1 MGRRPA
7 GAARGAGMGSAD
19 RAAGSFEVFER
30 PIEYN
35 IPMRGTFILILTT
48 GVLLTAAICADASA
62 VTVRETLD
70 GDTLILDTG
79 ERVRL
84 IGIDAPEL
92 GQDSDRNSR
101 TAKFEKLKRSAVDLY
116 AVEARFAADEWVRGQ
131 KLILKT
137 DPVNEDSKHRDS
149 YGRLLAYVCRE
160 SDDRCLAE
168 DLLAGGHALVYRRF
182 DFERK
187 KDFLR
192 LEKAARED
200 AKGLWKHRKAER
212 KPAAKKSVTPSR
224 SAAKSAGKN

>member
-1 MGRRPA
+1 MRRTLIRVWTL
-7 GAARGAGMGSAD
+7 GTLLVSAAAVCS
-19 RAAGSFEVFER
+19 
-30 PIEYN
+30 
-35 IPMRGTFILILTT
+35 
-48 GVLLTAAICADASA
+48 DASA

-92 GQDSDRNSR
+92 GTDNDRNSR
-101 TAKFEKLKRSAVDLY
+101 TAKFEKLKKAAVDLY

-131 KLILKT
+131 KLVLKT
-137 DPVNEDSKHRDS
+137 DPVNADSKHRDS

-192 LEKAARED
+192 LEKAARAS
-200 AKGLWKHRKAER
+200 AKGIWKHRKIER
-212 KPAAKKSVTPSR
+212 KPKNNPVLPSR
-224 SAAKSAGKN
+224 S